1 MDEDSGNLQNEF
13 FNAVRRDRTAVAVF
27 LSNGKRLVGR
37 VKGFDRF
44 TILLEGPSG
53 EHMVFKH
60 AISTVSPASH
70 EAKRWEG
77 EGAAPEREAS
87 ARGGVRSGA

>member
-1 MDEDSGNLQNEF
+1 MDEDSGNLQNEL
-13 FNAVRRDRTAVAVF
+13 FNSVRRDRTPVAVF

-44 TILLEGPSG
+44 TILLEGQHG

-77 EGAAPEREAS
+77 EGGAMEGEAS
-87 ARGGVRSGA
+87 APRGARSSS